1 MNKLICFHFS
11 LKYSLYLVEEEEEE
25 AENTKQIYSAKSFIK
40 EIMPSLLL
48 LIFTKIFKN

>member
-11 LKYSLYLVEEEEEE
+11 LKYSLYLVEEEEE